1 MCVCE
6 CNRVYVYVY
15 VCAKAW
21 RYSYSCTY
29 STATTG
35 FMSAL
40 TWSALWT
47 YISSTLGIDLPCIFL
62 FHRLSVSR
70 SLYLSILL
78 CLFLIVSLSV
88 VLSLS
93 LSLSL
98 SLISFSLSLSML
110 CLQLLDGDYI
120 VHEHV
125 DLICDHMTH
134 SCVWHDSFAT
144 WWLFLYVTWLSERRL
159 RLSRTYWLDL
169 LQAPA
174 LHEVSYVLS
183 FICV

>member
-1 MCVCE
+1 MCMCM
-6 CNRVYVYVY
+6 
-15 VCAKAW
+15 CAQ
-21 RYSYSCTY
+21 RPGDI
-29 STATTG
+29 ATPAPTQWKQHV
-35 FMSAL
+35 SWAR
-40 TWSALWT
+40 W
-47 YISSTLGIDLPCIFL
+47 IDLLDKHVFRQLWDLICLVFSC
-62 FHRLSVSR
+62 FTVSQ
-70 SLYLSILL
+70 SLGLSI
-78 CLFLIVSLSV
+78 SLSRCV
-88 VLSLS
+88 FFSLS
-93 LSLSL
+93 HWVSCSLCLSLSL